1 MNKLINYI
9 NDINHHIYMNIKM
22 ITKDSQNLKN
32 KIGLK
37 HLLVQKNSQ
46 TFQPKNI
53 NIQTINID
61 KIHNYYNKD
70 KKYFNTKNL
79 NKIKYLNNSSY
90 NYNINNSN
98 YIEKEDQISLFNS
111 SRRERV
117 PSPIDSL
124 NSSSFFTDII
134 KKRKQRRL
142 HKKHK
147 HKYKYNTSINNL
159 SLNSNINNSNNSNN
173 SMFFSSSSSSSD
185 NDYSISSDS
194 SYRNRGNKRKNY
206 YEEMMVEEN
215 ELDYLRKSEVGL
227 FSSEEED
234 NNNSL
239 DNSNFIE
246 ENFNNE
252 IERILIEIYNRN
264 ISIITTGNYSELNK
278 NISENK
284 DIEKQIK
291 KYLKRKNLK
300 TNLLVLKSLC
310 NKIREL
316 VGKYREKVFEI
327 GDIKNIYDSNQSKRQ
342 LLINNQ
348 IIHCNNSIGSNV
360 TTNSN
365 SNSYCESYVEED
377 NLMKNNLLINV
388 QDEIAGKGLSNILLK
403 ELLNIKKTL
412 EISSKEI
419 ECIFKYPLNILKD
432 ENGKK
437 IKFSVELMQCEE
449 FCKTILNDELI
460 STLLNQI
467 KGVAYQIKIQ
477 KYIKLIKELEE
488 NCEHKNEMKRFM
500 EFIND
505 KLDIIIEEENQNENE
520 NEINE
525 NENENENEINENE
538 NENEINENENNN
550 NNNSD
555 NYKEEINENSSND
568 EENGFNINN
577 ENCNGETC
585 KKSKKKKEKNNE
597 IEYNKENDNEMYFE
611 DIDELL
617 KYIND
622 DTDLKK
628 GRKKGKKNKKN
639 KKQNNS
645 TIKEKNMNESN
656 YSLDDDFKKEFE
668 DFKKDIEKNTI
679 FANEINKINPCLSDE
694 FLSKIK

>member
-1 MNKLINYI
+1 
-9 NDINHHIYMNIKM
+9 M
-22 ITKDSQNLKN
+22 IAKHSQNLKN

-46 TFQPKNI
+46 TFQPQNI

-61 KIHNYYNKD
+61 KIHNYFNKD

-79 NKIKYLNNSSY
+79 NKIKYLNNSSF
-90 NYNINNSN
+90 NCNNNNSN
-98 YIEKEDQISLFNS
+98 YIEKDDQISLFSS

-142 HKKHK
+142 HKKNK
-147 HKYKYNTSINNL
+147 HKYKYNNSINNL
-159 SLNSNINNSNNSNN
+159 SINSNINNSNN

-194 SYRNRGNKRKNY
+194 SFRNRGNKRKNY
-206 YEEMMVEEN
+206 YDEMMVEEN

-278 NISENK
+278 TISENK

-327 GDIKNIYDSNQSKRQ
+327 GDIKSIYDSNQSKRQ

-377 NLMKNNLLINV
+377 NMMKNNLLINV

-432 ENGKK
+432 EKGKK

-449 FCKTILNDELI
+449 FCKTILNDEII
-460 STLLNQI
+460 SALLNQI

-477 KYIKLIKELEE
+477 KYIKLIKGLEE
-488 NCEHKNEMKRFM
+488 NCEHKNEMSRFM
-500 EFIND
+500 EYIND
-505 KLDIIIEEENQNENE
+505 KLDIINEEENQ

-525 NENENENEINENE
+525 NENEINDNEIKD
-538 NENEINENENNN
+538 NEIENNN
-550 NNNSD
+550 NNSN
-555 NYKEEINENSSND
+555 NNIEELNENSNNNE
-568 EENGFNINN
+568 EENVFNLNN
-577 ENCNGETC
+577 ENCNNETS
-585 KKSKKKKEKNNE
+585 KKNKKKKEKNNE
-597 IEYNKENDNEMYFE
+597 IEINKENDNEMYFE

-622 DTDLKK
+622 DTNLKK
-628 GRKKGKKNKKN
+628 GKKKGKKNKKN
-639 KKQNNS
+639 KKQNND
-645 TIKEKNMNESN
+645 TIKEKNNMNDSN

-668 DFKKDIEKNTI
+668 DFKRDIEKNTI
-679 FANEINKINPCLSDE
+679 FAYDVNKINPCLSDE
-694 FLSKIK
+694 FLSKIKN

>member
-1 MNKLINYI
+1 
-9 NDINHHIYMNIKM
+9 M
-22 ITKDSQNLKN
+22 ITKHSQNLKN

-46 TFQPKNI
+46 TFQPQNI

-61 KIHNYYNKD
+61 KIHNYFNKD

-79 NKIKYLNNSSY
+79 NKIKYMNNSSF
-90 NYNINNSN
+90 NCNNSNSN
-98 YIEKEDQISLFNS
+98 YIEKDDQISLFSS

-142 HKKHK
+142 HKKNK
-147 HKYKYNTSINNL
+147 HKYKYNNSINNL
-159 SLNSNINNSNNSNN
+159 SLNSNINNSNN

-194 SYRNRGNKRKNY
+194 SFRNRGNKRKNY
-206 YEEMMVEEN
+206 YDEMMVEEN

-327 GDIKNIYDSNQSKRQ
+327 GDIKSIYDSNQSKRQ

-377 NLMKNNLLINV
+377 NVMKNNLLINV

-432 ENGKK
+432 EKGKK

-449 FCKTILNDELI
+449 FCKTILNDEII
-460 STLLNQI
+460 SALLNQI

-488 NCEHKNEMKRFM
+488 NCEHKNEMSRFM
-500 EFIND
+500 EYIND
-505 KLDIIIEEENQNENE
+505 KLDIINEEENQ
-520 NEINE
+520 
-525 NENENENEINENE
+525 NEINENE
-538 NENEINENENNN
+538 NENEINDNELNDNEIENNN
-550 NNNSD
+550 NNSN
-555 NYKEEINENSSND
+555 NNIEELNENSSNNE
-568 EENGFNINN
+568 EENGFNLNN
-577 ENCNGETC
+577 ENCNNETS
-585 KKSKKKKEKNNE
+585 KKNKKKKEKNNE
-597 IEYNKENDNEMYFE
+597 IEINKENDNEMYFE

-622 DTDLKK
+622 DTNLKK
-628 GRKKGKKNKKN
+628 GKKKGKKNKKN
-639 KKQNNS
+639 KKQNKN
-645 TIKEKNMNESN
+645 TIKESNDMNDSN
-656 YSLDDDFKKEFE
+656 YSLDDEFKKEFE
-668 DFKKDIEKNTI
+668 DFKRDIEKNTI
-679 FANEINKINPCLSDE
+679 FAYDVNKINPCLSDE
-694 FLSKIK
+694 FLSKIKN

>member
-1 MNKLINYI
+1 
-9 NDINHHIYMNIKM
+9 M
-22 ITKDSQNLKN
+22 IAKHSQNLKN

-46 TFQPKNI
+46 TFQPQNI

-61 KIHNYYNKD
+61 KIHNYFNKD

-79 NKIKYLNNSSY
+79 NKIKYMNNSSF
-90 NYNINNSN
+90 NCNNSNSN
-98 YIEKEDQISLFNS
+98 YIEKDDQISLFSS
-111 SRRERV
+111 SRRERI

-142 HKKHK
+142 HKKNK
-147 HKYKYNTSINNL
+147 HKYKYNNSINNL
-159 SLNSNINNSNNSNN
+159 SLNSNINNSNN

-194 SYRNRGNKRKNY
+194 SFRNRGNKRKNY
-206 YEEMMVEEN
+206 YDEMMVEEN

-310 NKIREL
+310 NKIRVL
-316 VGKYREKVFEI
+316 IGKYREKVFEI
-327 GDIKNIYDSNQSKRQ
+327 GDIKSIYDSNQSKRQ

-377 NLMKNNLLINV
+377 NVMKNNLLINV

-432 ENGKK
+432 EKGKK
-437 IKFSVELMQCEE
+437 IKFSVELIQCEE
-449 FCKTILNDELI
+449 FCKTILNDEII
-460 STLLNQI
+460 SALLNQI

-488 NCEHKNEMKRFM
+488 NYEHKNEMSRFM
-500 EFIND
+500 EYIND
-505 KLDIIIEEENQNENE
+505 KLDIINEEENQ
-520 NEINE
+520 
-525 NENENENEINENE
+525 NEINENE
-538 NENEINENENNN
+538 NENEINDNELNDNEIENNN
-550 NNNSD
+550 NNSN
-555 NYKEEINENSSND
+555 NNIEELNENSSNNE
-568 EENGFNINN
+568 EENGFNLNN
-577 ENCNGETC
+577 ENCNNETS
-585 KKSKKKKEKNNE
+585 KKNKKKKEKNNKIE
-597 IEYNKENDNEMYFE
+597 INKENDNEMYFE

-622 DTDLKK
+622 DTNLKK

-639 KKQNNS
+639 KKQNKN
-645 TIKEKNMNESN
+645 TIKESNNMNDSN

-668 DFKKDIEKNTI
+668 DFKRDIEKNTI
-679 FANEINKINPCLSDE
+679 FAYDVNKINPCLSDE
-694 FLSKIK
+694 FLSKIKN

>member
-1 MNKLINYI
+1 
-9 NDINHHIYMNIKM
+9 M
-22 ITKDSQNLKN
+22 ITKDSQNLKS

-46 TFQPKNI
+46 TFQPQNI

-70 KKYFNTKNL
+70 KKYFNTKNF
-79 NKIKYLNNSSY
+79 NKIKYLNNSSF
-90 NYNINNSN
+90 NCNSINNSN

-142 HKKHK
+142 HKKNK
-147 HKYKYNTSINNL
+147 HNYKYKYNTSINNL
-159 SLNSNINNSNNSNN
+159 SLNSNINNTNNSNNSNN
-173 SMFFSSSSSSSD
+173 SMFFSSSSSSSE

-194 SYRNRGNKRKNY
+194 SFRNRGSKRKKY
-206 YEEMMVEEN
+206 YEKMMVEEN

-327 GDIKNIYDSNQSKRQ
+327 GDIKNIYESNQSKRQ

-449 FCKTILNDELI
+449 FCKIILNDELI

-477 KYIKLIKELEE
+477 KYIKLIKELED
-488 NCEHKNEMKRFM
+488 NCEHKNEMSQFM
-500 EFIND
+500 EYIND
-505 KLDIIIEEENQNENE
+505 KLNIINEEENQNENDINENEVNE

-525 NENENENEINENE
+525 NEINENEINENE
-538 NENEINENENNN
+538 VNDNEINENEINENNNY
-550 NNNSD
+550 NNSD
-555 NYKEEINENSSND
+555 NYIEELNENNSNE

-577 ENCNGETC
+577 ENCNNET
-585 KKSKKKKEKNNE
+585 SKKNKKEKNNE

-639 KKQNNS
+639 KKQNNN
-645 TIKEKNMNESN
+645 IAKEKNMNDSN

-668 DFKKDIEKNTI
+668 DFKKDIEKNSF
-679 FANEINKINPCLSDE
+679 FAYDVNKINPCLSDE
-694 FLSKIK
+694 FLSKIISN

>member
-1 MNKLINYI
+1 
-9 NDINHHIYMNIKM
+9 M
-22 ITKDSQNLKN
+22 IAKHSQNLKN

-46 TFQPKNI
+46 TFQPQNI

-61 KIHNYYNKD
+61 KIHNYFNKD

-79 NKIKYLNNSSY
+79 NKIKYLNNTSFNCNNS
-90 NYNINNSN
+90 NSN
-98 YIEKEDQISLFNS
+98 YIEKDDQISLFSS

-142 HKKHK
+142 HKKNK
-147 HKYKYNTSINNL
+147 HKYKYNNSINNL
-159 SLNSNINNSNNSNN
+159 SINSNINNSNN

-194 SYRNRGNKRKNY
+194 SFRNRGNKRKNY
-206 YEEMMVEEN
+206 YDEMMVEEN

-310 NKIREL
+310 TKIREL
-316 VGKYREKVFEI
+316 VGKYREKMFEI
-327 GDIKNIYDSNQSKRQ
+327 GDIKSIYDSNQSKRQ

-377 NLMKNNLLINV
+377 NVMKNNLLINV

-432 ENGKK
+432 EKGKK

-449 FCKTILNDELI
+449 FCKTILNDEII
-460 STLLNQI
+460 SALLNQI

-488 NCEHKNEMKRFM
+488 NCEHKNEMSRFM
-500 EFIND
+500 EYIND
-505 KLDIIIEEENQNENE
+505 KLDIINEEENQ

-525 NENENENEINENE
+525 NENENELNDNEI
-538 NENEINENENNN
+538 ENNN
-550 NNNSD
+550 NNNS
-555 NYKEEINENSSND
+555 NNNIEELNENSSNNE
-568 EENGFNINN
+568 EENGFNLNN
-577 ENCNGETC
+577 ENCNNETS
-585 KKSKKKKEKNNE
+585 KKNKKKKEKNNKIE
-597 IEYNKENDNEMYFE
+597 INKENDNEMYFE

-622 DTDLKK
+622 DTNLKK

-639 KKQNNS
+639 KKQNKN
-645 TIKEKNMNESN
+645 TIKESNDMNDSN

-668 DFKKDIEKNTI
+668 DFKRDIEKNTI
-679 FANEINKINPCLSDE
+679 FAYDVNKINPCLSDE
-694 FLSKIK
+694 FLSKIKN

>member
-1 MNKLINYI
+1 
-9 NDINHHIYMNIKM
+9 
-22 ITKDSQNLKN
+22 
-32 KIGLK
+32 
-37 HLLVQKNSQ
+37 
-46 TFQPKNI
+46 
-53 NIQTINID
+53 
-61 KIHNYYNKD
+61 
-70 KKYFNTKNL
+70 
-79 NKIKYLNNSSY
+79 
-90 NYNINNSN
+90 
-98 YIEKEDQISLFNS
+98 
-111 SRRERV
+111 
-117 PSPIDSL
+117 
-124 NSSSFFTDII
+124 
-134 KKRKQRRL
+134 
-142 HKKHK
+142 
-147 HKYKYNTSINNL
+147 
-159 SLNSNINNSNNSNN
+159 
-173 SMFFSSSSSSSD
+173 
-185 NDYSISSDS
+185 
-194 SYRNRGNKRKNY
+194 
-206 YEEMMVEEN
+206 MMVEEN

-310 NKIREL
+310 IKIREL

-327 GDIKNIYDSNQSKRQ
+327 GDIKNIYDANQSKRQ
-342 LLINNQ
+342 LIINNQ

-437 IKFSVELMQCEE
+437 IKFSVELIQCEE
-449 FCKTILNDELI
+449 FCKIILNDELI

-477 KYIKLIKELEE
+477 KYIKLIKELED
-488 NCEHKNEMKRFM
+488 NCEHKNEMSKFM
-500 EFIND
+500 EYIND
-505 KLDIIIEEENQNENE
+505 KLNIINEEENQNDINENE
-520 NEINE
+520 NDGNEVNENDINENEVNDNYINEINE
-525 NENENENEINENE
+525 N
-538 NENEINENENNN
+538 NNN

-555 NYKEEINENSSND
+555 NYIEEINENSINE

-577 ENCNGETC
+577 ENCNNETS
-585 KKSKKKKEKNNE
+585 KKNKKKKEKNNE

-639 KKQNNS
+639 KKQNNN
-645 TIKEKNMNESN
+645 TIKEKNMNDSN

-668 DFKKDIEKNTI
+668 DFKRDIEKNTF
-679 FANEINKINPCLSDE
+679 FAYDVNKINPCISDE
-694 FLSKIK
+694 FLSKITSN

>member
-1 MNKLINYI
+1 
-9 NDINHHIYMNIKM
+9 M
-22 ITKDSQNLKN
+22 IAKHSQNLKN

-46 TFQPKNI
+46 TFQPQNI

-61 KIHNYYNKD
+61 KIHNYFNKD

-79 NKIKYLNNSSY
+79 NKIKYMNNSSF
-90 NYNINNSN
+90 NCNNSNSN
-98 YIEKEDQISLFNS
+98 YIEKDDQISLFSS

-142 HKKHK
+142 HKKNK
-147 HKYKYNTSINNL
+147 HKYKYNNSINNL
-159 SLNSNINNSNNSNN
+159 SINSNINNSNN

-194 SYRNRGNKRKNY
+194 SFRNRGNKRKNY
-206 YEEMMVEEN
+206 YDEMMVEEN

-316 VGKYREKVFEI
+316 VGKYREKMFEI
-327 GDIKNIYDSNQSKRQ
+327 GDIKSIYDSNQSKRQ

-377 NLMKNNLLINV
+377 NVMKNNLLINV

-432 ENGKK
+432 EKGKK
-437 IKFSVELMQCEE
+437 IKFSVELIQCEE
-449 FCKTILNDELI
+449 FCKTILNDEII
-460 STLLNQI
+460 SALLNQI

-488 NCEHKNEMKRFM
+488 NCEHKNEMSRFM
-500 EFIND
+500 EYIND
-505 KLDIIIEEENQNENE
+505 KLDIINEEENQ

-525 NENENENEINENE
+525 NENENELNDNEI
-538 NENEINENENNN
+538 ENNN
-550 NNNSD
+550 NNSN
-555 NYKEEINENSSND
+555 NNIEELNENSSNNE
-568 EENGFNINN
+568 EENGFNSNN
-577 ENCNGETC
+577 ENCNNESS
-585 KKSKKKKEKNNE
+585 KKNKKKKEKNNKIE
-597 IEYNKENDNEMYFE
+597 INKENDNEMYFE

-622 DTDLKK
+622 DTNLKK

-639 KKQNNS
+639 KKQNKN
-645 TIKEKNMNESN
+645 TIKESNDMNDSN
-656 YSLDDDFKKEFE
+656 YSLDDEFKKEFE
-668 DFKKDIEKNTI
+668 DFKRDIEKNTI
-679 FANEINKINPCLSDE
+679 FAYDVNKINPCLSDE
-694 FLSKIK
+694 FLSKIKN

>member
-1 MNKLINYI
+1 
-9 NDINHHIYMNIKM
+9 MNIKM
-22 ITKDSQNLKN
+22 IAKHSQNLKN

-46 TFQPKNI
+46 TFQPQNI

-61 KIHNYYNKD
+61 KIHNYFNKD

-79 NKIKYLNNSSY
+79 NKIKYMNNSSF
-90 NYNINNSN
+90 NCNNSNSN
-98 YIEKEDQISLFNS
+98 YIEKDDQISLFSS

-142 HKKHK
+142 HKKNK
-147 HKYKYNTSINNL
+147 HKYKYNNSINNL
-159 SLNSNINNSNNSNN
+159 SLNSNINNSNN

-194 SYRNRGNKRKNY
+194 SFRNRGNKRKNY
-206 YEEMMVEEN
+206 YDEMMVEEN

-310 NKIREL
+310 NKIRVL
-316 VGKYREKVFEI
+316 IGKYREKVFEI
-327 GDIKNIYDSNQSKRQ
+327 GDIKSIYDSNQSKRQ

-377 NLMKNNLLINV
+377 NVMKNNLLINV

-432 ENGKK
+432 EKGKK
-437 IKFSVELMQCEE
+437 IKFSVELIQCEE
-449 FCKTILNDELI
+449 FCKTILNDEII
-460 STLLNQI
+460 SALLNQI

-488 NCEHKNEMKRFM
+488 NCEHKNEMSRFM
-500 EFIND
+500 EYIND
-505 KLDIIIEEENQNENE
+505 KLDIINEEENQ
-520 NEINE
+520 
-525 NENENENEINENE
+525 NEINENE
-538 NENEINENENNN
+538 NENEINDNELNDNEIENNN
-550 NNNSD
+550 NNSN
-555 NYKEEINENSSND
+555 NNIEELNENSSNNE
-568 EENGFNINN
+568 EENGFNLNN
-577 ENCNGETC
+577 ENCNNETS
-585 KKSKKKKEKNNE
+585 KKNKKKKEKNNKIE
-597 IEYNKENDNEMYFE
+597 INKENDNEMYFE

-622 DTDLKK
+622 DTNLKK

-639 KKQNNS
+639 KKQNKN
-645 TIKEKNMNESN
+645 TIKESNNMNDSN

-668 DFKKDIEKNTI
+668 DFKRDIEKNTI
-679 FANEINKINPCLSDE
+679 FAYDVNKINPCLSDE
-694 FLSKIK
+694 FLSKIKN

>member
-585 KKSKKKKEKNNE
+585 KKNKKKKEKNNE

>member
-1 MNKLINYI
+1 
-9 NDINHHIYMNIKM
+9 M
-22 ITKDSQNLKN
+22 ITKHSQNLKN

-46 TFQPKNI
+46 TFQPQNI

-61 KIHNYYNKD
+61 KIHNYFNKD

-79 NKIKYLNNSSY
+79 NKIKYLNNSSF
-90 NYNINNSN
+90 NCNNSNSN
-98 YIEKEDQISLFNS
+98 YIEKDDQISLFSS

-142 HKKHK
+142 HKKNK
-147 HKYKYNTSINNL
+147 HKYKYNNSINNL
-159 SLNSNINNSNNSNN
+159 SLNSNINNSNN

-194 SYRNRGNKRKNY
+194 SFRNRGNKRKNY
-206 YEEMMVEEN
+206 YDEMMVEEN

-310 NKIREL
+310 TKIREL

-327 GDIKNIYDSNQSKRQ
+327 GDIKSIYDSNQSKRQ

-377 NLMKNNLLINV
+377 NVMKNNLLINV

-432 ENGKK
+432 EKGKK

-449 FCKTILNDELI
+449 FCKTILNDEII
-460 STLLNQI
+460 SALLNQI

-488 NCEHKNEMKRFM
+488 NCEHKNEMSRFM
-500 EFIND
+500 EYIND
-505 KLDIIIEEENQNENE
+505 KLDIINEEENQ

-525 NENENENEINENE
+525 NENENELNDNEI
-538 NENEINENENNN
+538 ENNN
-550 NNNSD
+550 NNNS
-555 NYKEEINENSSND
+555 NNNIEELNENSNNNE
-568 EENGFNINN
+568 EENVFNLNN
-577 ENCNGETC
+577 ENCNNETS
-585 KKSKKKKEKNNE
+585 KKNKKKKEKNNE
-597 IEYNKENDNEMYFE
+597 IEINKENDNEMYFE

-622 DTDLKK
+622 DTNLKK

-639 KKQNNS
+639 KKQNKN
-645 TIKEKNMNESN
+645 TIKESNDMNDSN

-668 DFKKDIEKNTI
+668 DFKRDIEKNTI
-679 FANEINKINPCLSDE
+679 FAYDVNKINPCLSDE
-694 FLSKIK
+694 FLSKIKN

>member
-1 MNKLINYI
+1 
-9 NDINHHIYMNIKM
+9 M
-22 ITKDSQNLKN
+22 IAKHSQNLKN

-46 TFQPKNI
+46 TFQPQNI

-61 KIHNYYNKD
+61 KIHNYFNKD

-79 NKIKYLNNSSY
+79 NKIKYMNNSSF
-90 NYNINNSN
+90 NCNNSNSN
-98 YIEKEDQISLFNS
+98 YIEKDDQISLFSS
-111 SRRERV
+111 SRRERI

-142 HKKHK
+142 HKKNK
-147 HKYKYNTSINNL
+147 HKYKYNNSINNL
-159 SLNSNINNSNNSNN
+159 SLNSNINNSNN

-194 SYRNRGNKRKNY
+194 SFRNRGNKRKNY
-206 YEEMMVEEN
+206 YDEMMVEEN

-310 NKIREL
+310 NKIRVL
-316 VGKYREKVFEI
+316 IGKYREKVFEI
-327 GDIKNIYDSNQSKRQ
+327 GDIKSIYDSNQSKRQ

-377 NLMKNNLLINV
+377 NVMKNNLLINV

-432 ENGKK
+432 EKGKK
-437 IKFSVELMQCEE
+437 IKFSVELIQCEE
-449 FCKTILNDELI
+449 FCKTILNDEII
-460 STLLNQI
+460 SALLNQI

-488 NCEHKNEMKRFM
+488 NCEHKNEMSRFM
-500 EFIND
+500 EYIND
-505 KLDIIIEEENQNENE
+505 KLDIINEEENQ
-520 NEINE
+520 
-525 NENENENEINENE
+525 NEINENE
-538 NENEINENENNN
+538 NENEINDNELNDNEIENNN
-550 NNNSD
+550 NNSN
-555 NYKEEINENSSND
+555 NNIEELNENSSNNE
-568 EENGFNINN
+568 EENGFNLNN
-577 ENCNGETC
+577 ENCNNETS
-585 KKSKKKKEKNNE
+585 KKNKKKKEKNNKIE
-597 IEYNKENDNEMYFE
+597 INKENDNEMYFE

-622 DTDLKK
+622 DTNLKK

-639 KKQNNS
+639 KKQNKN
-645 TIKEKNMNESN
+645 TIKESNNMNDSN

-668 DFKKDIEKNTI
+668 DFKRDIEKNTI
-679 FANEINKINPCLSDE
+679 FAYDVNKINPCLSDE
-694 FLSKIK
+694 FLSKIKN